1 MPEFPTNE
9 PQIMALVYRMLSGY
23 SQHQVDFPHI
33 QTISRIRLFNAGRIY
48 LFAKKGLV
56 DACAKLRVATKT
68 KNEKLLEL
76 TNIMKQ
82 SLQKAGVDAA
92 ANPEKLKLIGW
103 ETKAASQPPQMP
115 GQPTE
120 LAIDDK
126 QNGVL
131 NLRWK
136 KPADGGT
143 VYNYIIE
150 RRCQNT
156 DLSDNWTLAA
166 ISYGCRI
173 TLADPPKGIKLEYR
187 VKASNLAG
195 QSIPSNTAAITL

>member
-1 MPEFPTNE
+1 MPKFPTNE
-9 PQIMALVYRMLSGY
+9 PQIMAFAKQMIDGYRNHRL
-23 SQHQVDFPHI
+23 DFP
-33 QTISRIRLFNAGRIY
+33 NAAWQLLNARY
-48 LFAKKGLV
+48 LFYKVVRNLQ
-56 DACAKLRVATKT
+56 TKT
-68 KNEKLLEL
+68 KSQLRLATKAKDISLRNLKS
-76 TNIMKQ
+76 IMKQ
-82 SLQKAGVDAA
+82 FLQKAEVDTA

-103 ETKAASQPPQMP
+103 GPKPAFQPIEIP

-131 NLRWK
+131 DLRWK

-187 VKASNLAG
+187 VSTSNLAG